1 MPESHRVQRWRAS
14 KRQYGLQ
21 AVTVWL
27 YGKVKSRVI

>member
-1 MPESHRVQRWRAS
+1 MPESNRVQRWRAS
-14 KRQYGLQ
+14 KRQHGPA